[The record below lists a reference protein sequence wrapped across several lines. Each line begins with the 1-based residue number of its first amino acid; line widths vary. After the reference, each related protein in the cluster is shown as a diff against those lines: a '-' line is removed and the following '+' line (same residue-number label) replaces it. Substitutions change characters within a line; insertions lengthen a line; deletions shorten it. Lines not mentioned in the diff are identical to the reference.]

1 MRHFVF
7 LSAILFLVTACV
19 QQPLQTYALQCVSG
33 SAQWRPLTLDF
44 ASPSVG
50 GHPAVITDDA
60 VRWQTVSR
68 NGFRGAT
75 QTLYGLDRSSGTVT
89 VENIYTDPN
98 GNRAAEPT
106 NRYTGECYARHRP
119 L

>member
-1 MRHFVF
+1 M
-7 LSAILFLVTACV
+7 
-19 QQPLQTYALQCVSG
+19 
-33 SAQWRPLTLDF
+33 TLDS
-44 ASPSVG
+44 ASASVG
-50 GHPAVITDDA
+50 GHPASITDDA

-106 NRYTGECYARHRP
+106 NRYAGECYARHRP
-119 L
+119 F